1 MKAAVAV
8 QRKLLELMYTLY
20 KKQGKYDSNHFN
32 YKTDTQQQVKTSE
45 KK

>member
-20 KKQGKYDSNHFN
+20 KKQERYDTVGSPFFGQFVNI
-32 YKTDTQQQVKTSE
+32 QIRR
-45 KK
+45 